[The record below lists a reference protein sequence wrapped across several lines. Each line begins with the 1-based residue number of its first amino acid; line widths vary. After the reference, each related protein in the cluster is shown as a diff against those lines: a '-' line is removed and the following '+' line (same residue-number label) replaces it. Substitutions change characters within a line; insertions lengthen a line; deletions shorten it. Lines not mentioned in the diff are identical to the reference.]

1 MSRLVILL
9 YRREWKDKK
18 GYLHRTD
25 GPAVEN
31 ETGRKEYWVDGL
43 YIASEYLGEDY
54 DDDEIQLLQEDLYDL
69 NRYHLLTED

>member
-9 YRREWKDKK
+9 HRREWKDKK

-25 GPAVEN
+25 GPAVEY
-31 ETGRKEYWVDGL
+31 ETGKKEYWVDGL
-43 YIASEYLGEDY
+43 FIANEYLGTDY
-54 DDDEIQLLQEDLYDL
+54 DDETDFLKEDLYDL